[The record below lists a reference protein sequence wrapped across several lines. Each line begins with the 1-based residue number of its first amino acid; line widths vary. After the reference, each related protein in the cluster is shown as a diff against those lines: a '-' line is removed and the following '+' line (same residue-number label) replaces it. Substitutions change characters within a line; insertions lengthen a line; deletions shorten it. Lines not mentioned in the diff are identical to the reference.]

1 MRKVNF
7 KELINLKIGTKFK
20 VDEKYERIQNKELNK
35 GEIISRS
42 NSIKQKQTQI
52 LRRKILKTIKWKTGD
67 KNKKKDTGSWLNKKY
82 YTKVKTL
89 KCRTKLRK

>member
-1 MRKVNF
+1 MEKKIKNTRKLRKVNF

-52 LRRKILKTIKWKTGD
+52 LRRKILKTIK
-67 KNKKKDTGSWLNKKY
+67 
-82 YTKVKTL
+82 
-89 KCRTKLRK
+89 